1 MNNKK
6 KKLSVLEETFKSIQ
20 ESAGTLFS
28 KVKKEGVTGAG
39 GEMLIKP
46 EFPGLPGLGNEV
58 AGRGGAGV
66 EAGVGAEA
74 GETAYDKLLKQMTG
88 IFTKMGEQPT
98 LVEERTRL
106 EKEKGV
112 EEKREIVGSF
122 EEEISKTQTLLDELT
137 EDITKRTREYLVS
150 EPQRRRIEAA
160 ERAPITKEFGRLTR
174 GLGVAEAG
182 LERTET
188 DILTELGLIEKE
200 RTLPLELFQRE
211 VNIRSQIKTLVD
223 KDIPNVVSSTFDD
236 EGDMTLVMQDPETGK
251 LTTQTISGV
260 GKKASQ
266 YQSFTSQMDDE
277 GNLTIIGI
285 TKDGTAKE
293 IGAFKG
299 VGKATAVKVTDED
312 RIGQIDT
319 FFEEAKDEQGKIS
332 ADDYLTA
339 RKNWIASGGNITD
352 FKSAYPEDMI
362 KEEQFITTDWFI
374 KTYGQDELIKTAK
387 KEGFGALTKSGVSEM
402 ETYLEDVM
410 KSVDAWRKAGKTD
423 KEILVEMLK

>member
-1 MNNKK
+1 
-6 KKLSVLEETFKSIQ
+6 
-20 ESAGTLFS
+20 
-28 KVKKEGVTGAG
+28 
-39 GEMLIKP
+39 
-46 EFPGLPGLGNEV
+46 
-58 AGRGGAGV
+58 
-66 EAGVGAEA
+66 
-74 GETAYDKLLKQMTG
+74 
-88 IFTKMGEQPT
+88 
-98 LVEERTRL
+98 
-106 EKEKGV
+106 
-112 EEKREIVGSF
+112 
-122 EEEISKTQTLLDELT
+122 
-137 EDITKRTREYLVS
+137 
-150 EPQRRRIEAA
+150 
-160 ERAPITKEFGRLTR
+160 
-174 GLGVAEAG
+174 
-182 LERTET
+182 
-188 DILTELGLIEKE
+188 
-200 RTLPLELFQRE
+200 
-211 VNIRSQIKTLVD
+211 
-223 KDIPNVVSSTFDD
+223 
-236 EGDMTLVMQDPETGK
+236 
-251 LTTQTISGV
+251 
-260 GKKASQ
+260 
-266 YQSFTSQMDDE
+266 MDDE